1 MRAMGA
7 RVRRLLMTA
16 AVLLTPVAAWAA
28 GGGEKATPL
37 ENVAD
42 TRQMSP
48 GFVKF
53 LADTYNANLW
63 LFGLY
68 VVLIMATMGA
78 ILGFG
83 VDKLLTFT
91 GIRLGRMEHHE

>member
-1 MRAMGA
+1 M
-7 RVRRLLMTA
+7 RRLLIRLGSLITA
-16 AVLLTPVAAWAA
+16 GAILAAPVIASAA

-42 TRQMSP
+42 TRAMTP

-53 LADTYNANLW
+53 MADTYNANLW

-68 VVLIMATMGA
+68 SVLIMVLMGA
-78 ILGFG
+78 AFGFG
-83 VDKLLTFT
+83 VDKLISLT
-91 GIRLGRMEHHE
+91 GIGLGKMEHHE

>member
-1 MRAMGA
+1 LWA
-7 RVRRLLMTA
+7 RCATVT
-16 AVLLTPVAAWAA
+16 TIVAPALAWA

-42 TRQMSP
+42 TRAMTP
-48 GFVKF
+48 GLIKV
-53 LADTYNANLW
+53 LADTYNANQW

-68 VVLIMATMGA
+68 VVLIMVMMGA

-83 VDKLLTFT
+83 VDKLLALT
-91 GIRLGRMEHHE
+91 GIGLGKMEHHE

>member
-1 MRAMGA
+1 MRSLRP
-7 RVRRLLMTA
+7 RVASSIVGFLL
-16 AVLLTPVAAWAA
+16 LLLPSLAAA
-28 GGGEKATPL
+28 GGGKATPL

-42 TRQMSP
+42 TRDMTP
-48 GFVKF
+48 GFAKF

-68 VVLIMATMGA
+68 VVLIMAAMGA

-83 VDKLLTFT
+83 VDKLMSFT
-91 GIRLGRMEHHE
+91 GIGMGKIDHHE